1 MYNSRVEAFHLGVS
15 GNLFGD
21 LVYKI
26 KLTRSH
32 NWGTYDKPFKD
43 VKGCLSALVEVS
55 YAPEWAK
62 GFSVSGAFAVD
73 DGELYGNNRGVMF
86 GIKKSGKIF

>member
-15 GNLFGD
+15 GKPLAG
-21 LVYKI
+21 LLYTI
-26 KLTRSH
+26 KVTRSH
-32 NWGTYDKPFKD
+32 NWGTYAKPFKD

-62 GFSVSGAFAVD
+62 GFGVSGAFAVD
-73 DGELYGNNRGVMF
+73 DGELYSNNRGVMF
-86 GIKKSGKIF
+86 GVKKSGKIF